1 MNENP
6 VHSNEALSAGISTI
20 PERGSHQTY
29 DLRRVTCIK
38 SKSKSISLTL
48 PEKEKCI
55 PRKHWSSEDWTSPA
69 STKLL
74 PHTFTPGWK
83 FLRNDIEVSENAV
96 STYPYSDETMTF
108 VTLLKQK
115 MCCQKLAMGCWFGPY
130 YFIMYLTVGIMLLL
144 MIIVDFC
151 SEDFITS
158 ERVWFR
164 TIHMVVVVLLG
175 VELLVRITAI
185 QLGRVERLV
194 DLFVIT
200 LAVFTL
206 SLYWTAPDMYL
217 GGPGNSSEE
226 IFLVVRYIVNILC
239 MGYLFTK
246 HLQRQ
251 FYKRVCQLG
260 SYEDDCHR
268 RGKGCGDIQ
277 SRVEQKISYNTFAL
291 TGITSLGT
299 LDQDNVCSQY
309 PKNSNSKTKHVS
321 WSNLKNK
328 DEKNY
333 RPLKI
338 VISKG
343 RVP

>member
-1 MNENP
+1 MNEKF
-6 VHSNEALSAGISTI
+6 VFSNEALSPDCTI
-20 PERGSHQTY
+20 PERGSHQTN
-29 DLRRVTCIK
+29 DISRVTCIK
-38 SKSKSISLTL
+38 SKAKSIPMTL
-48 PEKEKCI
+48 SEKEKYI
-55 PRKHWSSEDWTSPA
+55 PRKHWSSEDWTSPP
-69 STKLL
+69 SIKLL
-74 PHTFTPGWK
+74 PHTFAPGWK
-83 FLRNDIEVSENAV
+83 FLRNDSVSENAV
-96 STYPYSDETMTF
+96 STYPYSEETTSF
-108 VTLLKQK
+108 QTLLKQK
-115 MCCQKLAMGCWFGPY
+115 MCCQRLAMGCWFGPY
-130 YFIMYLTVGIMLLL
+130 YFLMYLIVGIMLLV

-194 DLFVIT
+194 DLFVIS

-217 GGPGNSSEE
+217 GGAGNSSEE

-260 SYEDDCHR
+260 SYEDHCHR
-268 RGKGCGDIQ
+268 RGQGYGDIQ
-277 SRVEQKISYNTFAL
+277 SISDKINYNTFKL
-291 TGITSLGT
+291 TGISSLGT
-299 LDQDNVCSQY
+299 RDQENVSSQY
-309 PKNSNSKTKHVS
+309 PKKSNSKTKHVS
-321 WSNLKNK
+321 WSNLKIK
-328 DEKNY
+328 EEKNY
-333 RPLKI
+333 RPLKKAI
-338 VISKG
+338 YRG